1 MRLLN
6 LELIAYGPFTDTDI
20 DLSQG
25 HEGLHII
32 YGANEAGK
40 SCALRALTNLF
51 YGIPA
56 RKTDNFV
63 HANRKLRIGARIR
76 HSDGRI
82 LHFFRRKGLKKTLIN
97 ADGEAPDDL
106 ALAPYLGDVS
116 RGLFTNL
123 FGIDLTALVQGGKAL
138 ISGDGD
144 LGQSLFAAGMGVAG
158 MRDVVASLE
167 KEASDL
173 FKPNGKK
180 PHINQLVHHFKAVQ
194 KQCLAKSLSS
204 NEYALHSNALKDAE
218 EEKQAIERT
227 LHTALLKI
235 NRSERLQKAIP
246 KIVKLQALQDQ
257 LKQIGKVVLL
267 PVEFS
272 EQRQK
277 VQETLNH
284 AQTVKGRLEKEL
296 ADILA
301 EINRIAPDPKFIQL
315 QQEIK
320 DIYLYSGSYRKAQRD
335 LPLLQADRH
344 RLHDEARMILH
355 KMDSAVAL
363 PDIEQLRLPDSKI
376 VRIRELS
383 HKKESYDERKRTALK
398 EIHKLELQL
407 TAARRD
413 MENSP
418 AVRDARKLAKALIQA
433 QKKGDLQ
440 GNLEEL
446 ITALP
451 ERQKQADRFLQRI
464 GLWKGS
470 LDQLEKFAA
479 PAEETVLRFD
489 AAFTETDAQ
498 LRQIRKMISDTKARN
513 LEIEKTILT
522 MKGAGSIPTQAQLQE
537 ARQHRDN
544 GWQLVRHTWLTG
556 LLDEARVRA
565 FIADN
570 ENFSEFGN
578 SSGNISNS
586 EFRIPN
592 SVIIALAEAY
602 RNTVKTTDDI
612 SDRLYSESERAV
624 RLAGLI
630 ADRKQGVQKLSLQE
644 KEFAAAKRSRLLL
657 EKDWQSHWGLLGLAP
672 LPPREM
678 LAWLQNRRQLINLG
692 EEIRQ
697 RSAAIERIKEMIAY
711 HRTDLYNCLAECQ
724 SSPTTDAPESEPE
737 SEPKTEPGTDWA
749 MQAGDKGPPGQD
761 ENESLDLLI
770 DRCTLEVK
778 IIEEN
783 RNSSLNFKARIN
795 DMEERLA
802 IAQQEL
808 RQAEK
813 EQADWRM
820 QWGQAVAC
828 LGLDEQALPEEAE
841 SVLHGVQ
848 QLFER
853 MDKAR
858 VIQSRIRAIQADAS
872 NFEKQVGQLY
882 SRLSAKI
889 PPLPGSVGAL
899 AYDIQEN
906 SINPPDKRVAVLQEQ
921 MNQALTDA
929 ARHEELEKQRR
940 AFEKNIS
947 AEESTIDKMTFRL
960 EELQR
965 QAGGATVEALP
976 EIENRS
982 ALAYKLRDRID
993 LLENELAEY
1002 SAGADIHTFIKDAAQ
1017 TDADAL
1023 PAEIDT
1029 LKRQINELNEERSRA
1044 DQTIG
1049 SEKKTLETMDG
1060 GADASA
1066 LAEKSQ
1072 AIMAELNDAVERYA
1086 TVRVASSVLFKAV
1099 EQYRE
1104 THQGALLKRAGE
1116 IFSHLTSNTFKGL
1129 VPDYDQKDNPI
1140 LMGVRA
1146 DSASRG
1152 GEKIPTYGMSSGTGD
1167 QLYLALRL
1175 AAIEQRL
1182 ITSEPMPLILDDVLV
1197 NFDDVRA
1204 LAALDI
1210 FSELSR
1216 KTQIIFFTHHRH
1228 LVELAEAHCDAQVL
1242 FYHELN

>member
-63 HANRKLRIGARIR
+63 HANRQLRIGARIR
-76 HSDGRI
+76 HSDGRT

-97 ADGEAPDDL
+97 ADGQTPDDL

-194 KQCLAKSLSS
+194 KQCQAKSLSS
-204 NEYALHSNALKDAE
+204 NEYALHNRALKDAE

-227 LHTALLKI
+227 LHTALSKI

-246 KIVKLQALQDQ
+246 KIVKLQALRDQ

-320 DIYLYSGSYRKAQRD
+320 DIYLYSGSYRKAQMD
-335 LPLLQADRH
+335 LPLLRADRH
-344 RLHDEARMILH
+344 RLHDEARMLLH
-355 KMDSAVAL
+355 KMGSAAEL

-376 VRIRELS
+376 ARIRELS
-383 HKKESYDERKRTALK
+383 HKKESYDERKRAALK

-407 TAARRD
+407 ATARRD

-418 AVRDARKLAKALIQA
+418 TVRDARKLAKALIQA

-446 ITALP
+446 TTALP
-451 ERQKQADRFLQRI
+451 ERQKQADRLLQRI

-470 LDQLEKFAA
+470 LGQLEKFAA

-498 LRQIRKMISDTKARN
+498 LRQIRKMIVDTKARK
-513 LEIEKTILT
+513 LEIENMILA

-544 GWQLVRHTWLTG
+544 GWQLVHHTWLTG
-556 LLDEARVRA
+556 ELDEARVRA
-565 FIADN
+565 FINYN
-570 ENFSEFGN
+570 ENFSEY
-578 SSGNISNS
+578 GNIGGKIKNY
-586 EFRIPN
+586 ELRITN
-592 SVIIALAEAY
+592 SVIVALAEAY
-602 RNTVKTTDDI
+602 QNTVRITDDI

-630 ADRKQGVQKLSLQE
+630 ADRKQSVQKLSLQE
-644 KEFAAAKRSRLLL
+644 KEFAAAKRSRRQL

-678 LAWLQNRRQLINLG
+678 LAWLQNQRQLINLS

-697 RSAAIERIKEMIAY
+697 RSAAIKRIRALIAY
-711 HRTDLYNCLAECQ
+711 HRTDLYNCLAECRL
-724 SSPTTDAPESEPE
+724 SPNMDAPE
-737 SEPKTEPGTDWA
+737 TEPGTDWA
-749 MQAGDKGPPGQD
+749 MQAGDKGHPCQD

-783 RNSSLNFKARIN
+783 RNRRLTIKARIN
-795 DMEERLA
+795 DVEERLA

-808 RQAEK
+808 RQAEN

-828 LGLDEQALPEEAE
+828 LGLDEQALPKEAE

-848 QLFER
+848 QLFDR

-882 SRLSAKI
+882 SRLSANM
-889 PPLPGSVGAL
+889 PPLPGSIGAL
-899 AYDIQEN
+899 ADDVQEN
-906 SINPPDKRVAVLQEQ
+906 SINPPDKTVAVLQEQ

-940 AFEKNIS
+940 VFEKNIS
-947 AEESTIDKMTFRL
+947 AEESIIDKMTFRL
-960 EELQR
+960 EELRR
-965 QAGGATVEALP
+965 QTGGATVEALP

-1029 LKRQINELNEERSRA
+1029 LKRQIDELNQERSRA

-1086 TVRVASSVLFKAV
+1086 TVRVASSVLLKAV

-1104 THQGALLKRAGE
+1104 THQGALLKRAGVL
-1116 IFSHLTSNTFKGL
+1116 FSHLTLNAFKGL
-1129 VPDYDQKDNPI
+1129 APDYDKKDNPI

-1146 DSASRG
+1146 DSTSRG

-1167 QLYLALRL
+1167 QLFLALRL

-1197 NFDDVRA
+1197 NFDDARA

-1210 FSELSR
+1210 FSELSQ
-1216 KTQIIFFTHHRH
+1216 KTQIVFFTHHRH